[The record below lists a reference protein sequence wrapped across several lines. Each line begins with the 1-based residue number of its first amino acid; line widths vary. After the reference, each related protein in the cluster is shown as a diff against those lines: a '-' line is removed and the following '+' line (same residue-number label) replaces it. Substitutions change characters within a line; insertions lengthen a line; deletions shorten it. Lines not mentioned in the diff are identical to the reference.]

1 MSFLRGRS
9 QSVRKENTN
18 DERTRNLNNYGDI
31 PDAR

>member
-18 DERTRNLNNYGDI
+18 DERTRNFDNHGDI
-31 PDAR
+31 LDAT